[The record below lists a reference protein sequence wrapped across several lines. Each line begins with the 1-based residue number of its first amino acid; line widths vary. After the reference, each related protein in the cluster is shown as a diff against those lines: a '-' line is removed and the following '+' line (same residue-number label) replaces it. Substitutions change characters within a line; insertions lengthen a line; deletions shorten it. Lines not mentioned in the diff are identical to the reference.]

1 MTDSPRWERE
11 SEQDV
16 RPPEQQ
22 QQQTT
27 TELDIRLEHDEDLRW
42 SDDGEDV
49 YGPEREPRLATAR
62 DSLSATRESLGESL
76 VATRESLSAT
86 ATKVGRWLHSLD
98 RRPEFGAEPGR
109 DPMAELTSGEPEPET
124 RSAASGY
131 RPPRSSA
138 HAAGGQ
144 TARAEPGEREA
155 PEEDEAETEV
165 GFPIA
170 ALGYNR
176 QAVDGHIAAL
186 EQEIAELREYVDPPL
201 SITEEI
207 ERLGEQTAS
216 ILVVAHDKAHETARR
231 AQEQAARAVREAAED
246 AQRITEAAQRRLRRL
261 DEETDAVWRERERL
275 LEDVREISRTLSTLA
290 DAAAERF
297 PAAPEPAAAPET
309 EAASEPVAA
318 PGPGSGESTEAIL

>member
-16 RPPEQQ
+16 RPPEQKQ
-22 QQQTT
+22 QQQT
-27 TELDIRLEHDEDLRW
+27 TELDIRLEDYEDLRW

-62 DSLSATRESLGESL
+62 ESLSATRESVGESL
-76 VATRESLSAT
+76 AATRESLSAT

-98 RRPEFGAEPGR
+98 RRPEFGTDAGR
-109 DPMAELTSGEPEPET
+109 DPMAELTSGEPEPESRPGPGARPA
-124 RSAASGY
+124 RSG
-131 RPPRSSA
+131 
-138 HAAGGQ
+138 
-144 TARAEPGEREA
+144 ARAAWAPTASPERDDREA
-155 PEEDEAETEV
+155 PEEDEGETEV

-176 QAVDGHIAAL
+176 QAVDSHIAAL
-186 EQEIAELREYVDPPL
+186 EQEIAELRECVDPPL

-246 AQRITEAAQRRLRRL
+246 AERITEAAQRRLRRL

-275 LEDVREISRTLSTLA
+275 LEDVREISRTLNTLA

-297 PAAPEPAAAPET
+297 PAAPEPAAAPE
-309 EAASEPVAA
+309 AGIAPEPVAA
-318 PGPGSGESTEAIL
+318 TGPAPAPAE

>member
-16 RPPEQQ
+16 RPPEQKQEQ
-22 QQQTT
+22 QQT
-27 TELDIRLEHDEDLRW
+27 TELDIRLEDYEDLRW

-49 YGPEREPRLATAR
+49 YDPEREPRLATAR
-62 DSLSATRESLGESL
+62 ESLSATRESVGESL
-76 VATRESLSAT
+76 AATRESLSAT

-98 RRPEFGAEPGR
+98 RRPEFGEDAGR
-109 DPMAELTSGEPEPET
+109 DPMAELTSGEPEPEF
-124 RSAASGY
+124 RPGPGH
-131 RPPRSSA
+131 RPPRSGA
-138 HAAGGQ
+138 RAAGAQ
-144 TARAEPGEREA
+144 TASLERDDREA

-176 QAVDGHIAAL
+176 QAVDSHVAAL
-186 EQEIAELREYVDPPL
+186 EQEIAELRECVDPPL

-246 AQRITEAAQRRLRRL
+246 AERITEAAQRRLRRL

-275 LEDVREISRTLSTLA
+275 LEDVREISRTLTTLA

-297 PAAPEPAAAPET
+297 PAAPEPAAAPEPVTATGPAPAPT
-309 EAASEPVAA
+309 E
-318 PGPGSGESTEAIL
+318 